1 MMITAASLVETI
13 ARAPKVE
20 EFNDPQSLINIVHE
34 HMKKLY
40 KHFKF
45 EETLESNIIKHK
57 GNRYVMSIFAADKS
71 FENNKLIDVIDGRPN
86 KHRIEAWAEILSD
99 RYPDSVELSTKLP
112 DTIKVFITMS
122 FRLTQ
127 ENLSEDIEVSNNPR
141 KFTVLFEPNKFR
153 ESKQRIIS
161 EMDKAAKKL
170 NADMR
175 NALYEKDSIFDE
187 DFLEAARKANLW

>member
-1 MMITAASLVETI
+1 MITAASLVETI